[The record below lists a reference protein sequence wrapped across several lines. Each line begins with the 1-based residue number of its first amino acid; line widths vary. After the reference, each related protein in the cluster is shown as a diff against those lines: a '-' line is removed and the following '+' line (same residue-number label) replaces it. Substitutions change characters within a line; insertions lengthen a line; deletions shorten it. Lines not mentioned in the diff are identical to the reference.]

1 MKVAATG
8 VFVVGFA
15 LCLGTQASG
24 AGHIRLN
31 PASGHES
38 RGRGGER
45 RVYLE
50 PHQGSEQVEVSG
62 GCLTFLTEVRFSLA
76 LPFGRS
82 VESVLPAGTSWFLPP
97 GRYTLDN
104 PTEAPVELLL
114 NTSGVCGD
122 VSP

>member
-50 PHQGSEQVEVSG
+50 PHQGSEQV
-62 GCLTFLTEVRFSLA
+62 A

-114 NTSGVCGD
+114 NTSGICGD